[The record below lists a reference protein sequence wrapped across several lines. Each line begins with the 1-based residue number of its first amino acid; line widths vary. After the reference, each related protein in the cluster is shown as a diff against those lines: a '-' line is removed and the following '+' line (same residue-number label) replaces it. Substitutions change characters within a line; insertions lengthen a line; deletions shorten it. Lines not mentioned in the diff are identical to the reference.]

1 MTEIRRYE
9 QRDRDAVYDICVRTG
24 ASGGDARG
32 KYRSDDLLP
41 DLFAGPYLLLEP
53 DFCWVLD
60 DGERA
65 VGYVLGTPDTAAF
78 ARAWRERWIP
88 RMADRYPVPP
98 RPPVTPDDAM
108 VSLLYDLPDAMVW
121 LGLAEYPAHLHIDL
135 LPGVQASG
143 WGRRLISTFFAA
155 ARAAGAPGV
164 YLVVAG
170 DNTRA
175 LGFYDHLGFRR
186 LSVADSAPVV
196 YLGLDSN
203 SL

>member
-78 ARAWRERWIP
+78 ARAWRGRWIP
-88 RMADRYPVPP
+88 RMADRYPVAP

-143 WGRRLISTFFAA
+143 WGRGLIGPFFAA

-186 LSVADSAPVV
+186 LPVADSAPVV

>member
-1 MTEIRRYE
+1 MTEIRRYG

-32 KYRSDDLLP
+32 TYRSDDLLP

-65 VGYVLGTPDTAAF
+65 VGYLLGTPDTAAF
-78 ARAWRERWIP
+78 ARAWRDRWIP
-88 RMADRYPVPP
+88 RLANRYPVPP

-108 VSLLYDLPDAMVW
+108 VSLLYDLPGAMVW
-121 LGLAEYPAHLHIDL
+121 PGLARYPAHLHIDL
-135 LPGVQASG
+135 LPGVQGSG

-155 ARAAGAPGV
+155 ARTAGAPGV
-164 YLVVAG
+164 HLVVAG

-175 LGFYDHLGFRR
+175 LGFYDHLGFQR
-186 LSVADSAPVV
+186 LPVADSAPVV
-196 YLGLDSN
+196 YLGLDSD